1 MAGGV
6 TNTLFSYILRT
17 MMEHLKKFIIVTAL
31 LSVFAFHGTVFAE
44 PDAIVTGKPGSDINF
59 LPQDGKARIGSY
71 TPLAQLPGIPSVI
84 DPGVESGEAGSFT
97 LPQYIRTIVRIAIGV
112 IGVLAVVMIVVAG
125 VQYMG
130 SDMITEKESARSRLM
145 GAVLGLILALSSV
158 LLLRT
163 INPQLTN
170 LSIGDERFKESVDG
184 KGEVINLPEE
194 LITHYEEEDS
204 NLENSTVNASGISSA
219 CPGGIIKI
227 DTVNQSGLLA
237 CKDIAENFKNMVA
250 AAKKEGIILTAYGG
264 RTMESQI
271 ALRKKNCGGNSQ
283 YNVYE
288 KPSSQCRPPTAR
300 PGKSMHQLGLAFDI
314 GENGKTICYPNK
326 SSTCRNKGNKAFL
339 WLEKN
344 ASTYKLYNLPSEAW
358 HWSTNGK

>member
-271 ALRKKNCGGNSQ
+271 ALRKKKLWW
-283 YNVYE
+283 E
-288 KPSSQCRPPTAR
+288 
-300 PGKSMHQLGLAFDI
+300 LAV
-314 GENGKTICYPNK
+314 
-326 SSTCRNKGNKAFL
+326 
-339 WLEKN
+339 
-344 ASTYKLYNLPSEAW
+344 
-358 HWSTNGK
+358 